1 VQITDSNTDIKASTT
16 LDAKGLNC
24 PLPIL
29 KTKQALKGMPTGEI
43 LRILTTDPGSK
54 ADFAA
59 FCNQTG
65 HQLVSSGEDGG
76 TYEFNIRKN

>member
-1 VQITDSNTDIKASTT
+1 VQVADFNTDIKASTT

-29 KTKQALKGMPTGEI
+29 KTKQALKGIPTGEV

-59 FCNQTG
+59 FCKQTG
-65 HQLVSSGEDGG
+65 HQLLSSGESGG
-76 TYEFNIRKN
+76 TYEFNIRKS